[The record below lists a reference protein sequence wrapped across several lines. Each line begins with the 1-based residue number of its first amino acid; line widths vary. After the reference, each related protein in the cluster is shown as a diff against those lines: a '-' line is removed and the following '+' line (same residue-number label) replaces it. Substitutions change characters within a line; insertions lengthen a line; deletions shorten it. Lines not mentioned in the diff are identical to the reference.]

1 MTEQHPITPTPE
13 LVGMWIIEGNIANW
27 EQSIAT
33 QAARWGW
40 DQRGAAN
47 EVELQKARD
56 EELAACCKVLGERDY
71 MGTGVCGVYLRS
83 ARRPKPPSLK
93 EQALAALSRA
103 DKDALTNQLTGKVVD
118 LRTILSK
125 EQSDTIRKALEALP
139 ND

>member
-83 ARRPKPPSLK
+83 ARRPKSPSDK
-93 EQALAALSRA
+93 ELALAALRRQAVRSVPSLIA
-103 DKDALTNQLTGKVVD
+103 TEDCD
-118 LRTILSK
+118 I
-125 EQSDTIRKALEALP
+125 IRRALEQLP
-139 ND
+139 

>member
-1 MTEQHPITPTPE
+1 MMTNQQHPVVPDPD
-13 LVGMWIIEGNIANW
+13 L
-27 EQSIAT
+27 
-33 QAARWGW
+33 
-40 DQRGAAN
+40 
-47 EVELQKARD
+47 LQ
-56 EELAACCKVLGERDY
+56 EWYEACCERVEKGFGDV
-71 MGTGVCGVYLRS
+71 GNFPATLRA

-103 DKDALTNQLTGKVVD
+103 DKDALTNPLTGKVVD